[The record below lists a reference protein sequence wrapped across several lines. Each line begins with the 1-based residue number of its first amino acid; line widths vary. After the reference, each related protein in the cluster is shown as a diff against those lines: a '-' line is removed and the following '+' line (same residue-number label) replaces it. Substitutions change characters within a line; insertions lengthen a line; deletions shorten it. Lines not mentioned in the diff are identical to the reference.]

1 MGTYTLWKNNG
12 HQNQG
17 KKRKYPIILMARL
30 TYMHFAHADCMSSEY
45 VQKPLDLCMHYT
57 KVKQMGTY
65 IQEMQCATKFRDTVE
80 NMKLFC

>member
-30 TYMHFAHADCMSSEY
+30 TYMHLAHTDHMNWEY
-45 VQKPLDLCMHYT
+45 LQKPLDLCMYFCKSQTNGDLHT
-57 KVKQMGTY
+57 GNAMCHKV
-65 IQEMQCATKFRDTVE
+65 
-80 NMKLFC
+80 